1 MRDIARSN
9 GDYTNTGILD
19 GYFVLD
25 SDIAYNGEFESLTNS
40 GKLWSI
46 NETLK
51 KSDSTRNWQNSALY
65 GFKGVFD
72 GRGYNVDGL
81 TIQDL
86 GNESGGIIGYMND
99 EGVFKNV
106 SFTNA
111 TVYENSGYVCFMGGG
126 LIENVQI
133 SFIQLGK
140 GGKTNGIDSY
150 SPRAMG
156 AFYTFLKTDKP
167 TIKNC
172 VVDAI
177 GAKIYYEVGSQGQ
190 PNIRLGARAYK
201 GKVENLIVLCDG
213 EYGDAI
219 LSKPV
224 SSVTAVSYS
233 AFINDNKCQ
242 SAIKALG
249 DLWSIKG
256 GLPFMRSLA
265 EKVVVDVD
273 FVNINTT
280 VNSGAS
286 ITIKA
291 NSKYSE
297 ITVDRL
303 YDGVTFENGVLSV
316 AESAI
321 GGTVKVTVRSLVNES
336 FKEAEITIKSTKN
349 VSPEQKDTI
358 LLEETDTGIDLSFAS
373 EYLGESVSLTYKG
386 AVLGEGAIADGKL
399 TVNLSGITD
408 RGELTFLASTLKD
421 NITYTFNVNVL
432 LATKIIRNADDL
444 NAIRVTQENINNNT
458 SIFGYYV
465 LANDISLGWGTL
477 PETSLTYTATVPSY
491 KADFGF
497 RGTFDGRGHTISR
510 FVVTKNGLFE
520 HVGRGAVIKNVNF
533 DKMTYNKAYYATLFG
548 FTVREAEITDVN
560 ISLAGYNMLDSDKY
574 CQGFLAARYMQD
586 NKLTNVKIDA
596 SDFEVYT
603 VFGQT
608 VSNNTCNGVDI
619 KVKSYTT
626 LGFINDTVSDATMV
640 HEMDGVEV
648 ITSGTSTEA

>member
-1 MRDIARSN
+1 M
-9 GDYTNTGILD
+9 
-19 GYFVLD
+19 
-25 SDIAYNGEFESLTNS
+25 
-40 GKLWSI
+40 
-46 NETLK
+46 
-51 KSDSTRNWQNSALY
+51 
-65 GFKGVFD
+65 
-72 GRGYNVDGL
+72 

-111 TVYENSGYVCFMGGG
+111 TVYENSRYVCFMGGG

-156 AFYTFLKTDKP
+156 AFYTFLETDKP

-219 LSKPV
+219 LSKPA

-249 DLWSIKG
+249 DLRSIKG

-273 FVNINTT
+273 FVNLNTT

-297 ITVDRL
+297 ITVDGL

-358 LLEETDTGIDLSFAS
+358 LLEETDIGIDLSFAS
-373 EYLGESVSLTYKG
+373 EYLGESVSLTYNG
-386 AVLGEGAIADGKL
+386 TLLGEGAIADGKL

-421 NITYTFNVNVL
+421 NVTYTFNVNVL
-432 LATKIIRNADDL
+432 LATKIIREVADL
-444 NAIRVTQENINNNT
+444 EKVKITQTNIDNNT
-458 SIFGYYV
+458 SIYGYYV
-465 LANDISLGWGTL
+465 LGKDIDLSWRTSLGS
-477 PETSLTYTATVPSY
+477 SLTYNDTVQ
-491 KADFGF
+491 KGEANFGF
-497 RGTFDGRGHTISR
+497 RGTFDGRGYTISN
-510 FVVTKNGLFE
+510 FGANAYGMFG
-520 HVGRGAVIKNVNF
+520 HIGQGAVIKNVKFNKF
-533 DKMTYNKAYYATLFG
+533 KYNGHYRGALFG
-548 FTVREAEITDVN
+548 GTVRGAEITDITLSNVEYVKNSN
-560 ISLAGYNMLDSDKY
+560 I
-574 CQGFLAARYMQD
+574 QGFFASYLMQSCTL
-586 NKLTNVKIDA
+586 KKINID
-596 SDFEVYT
+596 
-603 VFGQT
+603 
-608 VSNNTCNGVDI
+608 VSNYDVNSLFGTQAYDNTYSEVEI
-619 KVKSYTT
+619 KVKSYTM
-626 LGFINDTVSDATMV
+626 FAD
-640 HEMDGVEV
+640 
-648 ITSGTSTEA
+648 SGTDVNANDKKALPEGVSVTETAGTSEA